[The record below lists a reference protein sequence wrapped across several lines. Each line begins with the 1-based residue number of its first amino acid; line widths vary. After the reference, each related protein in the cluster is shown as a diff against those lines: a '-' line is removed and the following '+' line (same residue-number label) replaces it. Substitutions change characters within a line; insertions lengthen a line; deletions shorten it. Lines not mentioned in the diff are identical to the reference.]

1 MACGGHLQ
9 QDLWR
14 DRRKLLFELCILL
27 RKDCILPSIAGSI
40 VLLMLLSITTTETA
54 TFVNLRPLLC
64 KGSLVKHSNIFLTI
78 ILHYLWMSLIWH
90 QYVCVWWWK
99 NTPIQ
104 PIIRAIS
111 SSNGYDMYNVHYFSG
126 LYWLQTISTEALI
139 FVHGSGLQD
148 QERAN
153 EAVTVKIDVVLSGEM
168 RDSVNLYPSWNKLL
182 VLICFI
188 LQLKKL
194 CTRWFLE

>member
-1 MACGGHLQ
+1 MC
-9 QDLWR
+9 
-14 DRRKLLFELCILL
+14 
-27 RKDCILPSIAGSI
+27 
-40 VLLMLLSITTTETA
+40 
-54 TFVNLRPLLC
+54 
-64 KGSLVKHSNIFLTI
+64 
-78 ILHYLWMSLIWH
+78 
-90 QYVCVWWWK
+90 VCVMMK

-153 EAVTVKIDVVLSGEM
+153 EAVTVKIDVVLSGV
-168 RDSVNLYPSWNKLL
+168 R
-182 VLICFI
+182 
-188 LQLKKL
+188 
-194 CTRWFLE
+194 